1 VDLKEFTL
9 KNGLI
14 NNPGK
19 FEGEALS
26 TPYFYGIMLDGEGSK
41 IRITDEDRQ
50 LFDNIP
56 LTASWAVVIEDS
68 QGFVTVE
75 FSNSP
80 DDFDD
85 YYYLDNL
92 DDYQEEEF

>member
-1 VDLKEFTL
+1 MITEFDL

-14 NNPGK
+14 VSPGK
-19 FEGEALS
+19 FESEPLS
-26 TPYFYGIMLDGEGSK
+26 TPYFYEIMLDGEGSK

-50 LFDNIP
+50 QFSSIP
-56 LTASWAVVIEDS
+56 LTASWAIVIEDS

-75 FSNSP
+75 FTNSP

-85 YYYLDNL
+85 DQYED
-92 DDYQEEEF
+92 F